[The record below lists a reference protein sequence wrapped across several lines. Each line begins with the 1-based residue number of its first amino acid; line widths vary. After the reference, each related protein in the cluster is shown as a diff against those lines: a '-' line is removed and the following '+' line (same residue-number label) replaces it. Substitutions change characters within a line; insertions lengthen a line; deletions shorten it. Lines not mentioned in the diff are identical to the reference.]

1 MSQRSITATD
11 FKAKCLALLD
21 EVNEH
26 GEAVTIT
33 KRGKPVAVLQPAPK
47 KARRTTEGMLAGK
60 IKIVR
65 DIVDTSDLW
74 KDWEIHQ
81 KWLAANPEIPRK
93 RRRKAS

>member
-33 KRGKPVAVLQPAPK
+33 KRGKPVAVLQPVK
-47 KARRTTEGMLAGK
+47 RSRRKTTRGMFKGK
-60 IKIVR
+60 IEILG
-65 DIVDTSDLW
+65 DIVNTNFGGRGS
-74 KDWEIHQ
+74 KSYSETT
-81 KWLAANPEIPRK
+81 A
-93 RRRKAS
+93 